1 MKVAI
6 MQPYFFPY
14 IGYWQLISAVDSFV
28 IFDDVNYIN
37 KGYINRNSIL
47 LDGQEHRI
55 NLELTKASQN
65 KLINEIDVRDNC
77 SKLLKTI
84 QLAYKKAPLFEVVY
98 PVIEEVLTRDEKKL
112 SKFLGEGIKV
122 LSKYIGITSKFIYSS
137 DINIDNSLK
146 SQDRIISIVN
156 ELHATNYI
164 NAIGG
169 RELYSGNQ
177 FEKEGIKLNFL
188 KPTIGEYKQ
197 FKNDFIPSLS
207 IIDIMMFNEVES
219 IQEMLGMYELV

>member
-14 IGYWQLISAVDSFV
+14 IGYWQLISVVDSFV

-219 IQEMLGMYELV
+219 IQELLGMYELV

>member
-219 IQEMLGMYELV
+219 IQEMLVMYELV